1 MFFTQNIFSFARPNF
16 SLMVII
22 RLSKM
27 VLFRAVVISVCLL
40 ISALQTK
47 AQQDNSRSIN
57 FVSGGA
63 TATNNGIS
71 LLPTFSLGK
80 PALIFDLA
88 TGNNR
93 LSFEPQFRF
102 SMEGRPWVFLFW
114 WRYKFVQSEKFKLT
128 AGVHPAFV
136 FNDIPAAATGVPQ
149 DAQISKTYLAG
160 DFAPNYFI
168 RKNISVGIY
177 YLHSSG
183 FMQGAVRNTN
193 FITVNAN
200 FTNIKLSDQFYAK
213 FNPQLYYLRMDDRGG
228 YYVTATVTLAKKDF
242 PLSVQS
248 IINQAIQTELVAK
261 RNFVWNL
268 SLVYSFRKNFTVKP
282 L

>member
-1 MFFTQNIFSFARPNF
+1 MANIR
-16 SLMVII
+16 IY
-22 RLSKM
+22 KM
-27 VLFRAVVISVCLL
+27 ISFRAVILTAGLL
-40 ISALQTK
+40 ISVLSAK
-47 AQQDNSRSIN
+47 AQEENPKAIN
-57 FVSGGA
+57 FISGGA

-93 LSFEPQFRF
+93 LSFEPQLRF

-149 DAQISKTYLAG
+149 DAQIAKTYLAG

-183 FMQGAVRNTN
+183 FMQGAIKNTN

-200 FTNIKLSDQFYAK
+200 FTNIKLSDKFYAK
-213 FNPQLYYLRMDDRGG
+213 FNPQLYYLRMDDLGG
-228 YYVTATVTLAKKDF
+228 YYVTTTITLAKRDF

-248 IINQAIQTELVAK
+248 IINQAIQTDLVAK
-261 RNFVWNL
+261 HNFVWNL
-268 SLVYSFRKNFTVKP
+268 SLVYSFRKNFSLKP